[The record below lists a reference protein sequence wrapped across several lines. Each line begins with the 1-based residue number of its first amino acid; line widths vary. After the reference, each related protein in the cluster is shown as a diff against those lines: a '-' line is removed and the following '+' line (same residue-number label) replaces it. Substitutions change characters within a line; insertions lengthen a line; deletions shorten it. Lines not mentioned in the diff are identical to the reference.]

1 MFKKLINDGKPENN
15 DFILKKLYEMIEVLY
30 PKSEF
35 DHFELTNG
43 SLKYEIIN
51 KKT

>member
-15 DFILKKLYEMIEVLY
+15 DFILKKLLEMIEVLY

-35 DHFELTNG
+35 DHFESNNG
-43 SLKYEIIN
+43 SLKYVIKN
-51 KKT
+51 

>member
-1 MFKKLINDGKPENN
+1 
-15 DFILKKLYEMIEVLY
+15 MIEVLY

-35 DHFELTNG
+35 DHIESNKG
-43 SLKYEIIN
+43 SLKYEIKN